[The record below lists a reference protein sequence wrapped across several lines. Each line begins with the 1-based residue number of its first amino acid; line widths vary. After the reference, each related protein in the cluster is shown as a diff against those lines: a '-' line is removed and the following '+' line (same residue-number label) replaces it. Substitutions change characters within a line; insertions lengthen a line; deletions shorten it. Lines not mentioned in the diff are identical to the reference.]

1 MAALTH
7 AGADL
12 DVAARAVLFGPRGV
26 RLEVLNVFRVHNSK
40 AALEHMVNGRTLS
53 QAQID
58 AAKSGLEGDVDNA
71 ALGSVTAD
79 STELELLFEAA
90 LTSGRELRLFLV
102 NQAREVLGLD
112 PVDYLVN
119 AEMPTRAQIDTA
131 LDNLA
136 ND

>member
-1 MAALTH
+1 MANLTH
-7 AGADL
+7 AGTDL

-26 RLEVLNVFRVHNSK
+26 RLDVLNVFRAHNSK
-40 AALEHMVNGRTLS
+40 AALGHLVDAHTYS

-58 AAKSGLEGDVDNA
+58 AAKDGFEDDVDNA
-71 ALGSVTAD
+71 AAGSVTAD

-102 NQAREVLGLD
+102 NQARAVRGLD

-119 AEMPTRAQIDTA
+119 AHQPTQAEIDTA
-131 LDNLA
+131 LGNLE
-136 ND
+136 DD

>member
-26 RLEVLNVFRVHNSK
+26 RLEVLNVFRVQNSK
-40 AALEHMVNGRTLS
+40 TELTAMVNGSTYS

-71 ALGSVTAD
+71 AGGSVTAD

-102 NQAREVLGLD
+102 NQAREVLGLG

-131 LDNLA
+131 LSNLE